1 MTDESEQQLLLPLL
15 IVLQGGGE
23 PAPSEEITAERIH
36 ILGLVKV
43 KEEQA

>member
-1 MTDESEQQLLLPLL
+1 MTEPEQQQLLLPLFVL
-15 IVLQGGGE
+15 LQGGGE